1 MTDVAVSFDI
11 LMLNKMYLHQ
21 TSLLK
26 IGGVVALLDL
36 ISAAI
41 FAPFSCLTSRHQT
54 WLSRQVFGRRAAQVG
69 RRIVLHLLCMSGQVV
84 IPHVSNSVTES
95 EAPLFRCC
103 EWFMNYLGRPW

>member
-54 WLSRQVFGRRAAQVG
+54 
-69 RRIVLHLLCMSGQVV
+69 
-84 IPHVSNSVTES
+84 
-95 EAPLFRCC
+95 
-103 EWFMNYLGRPW
+103 